1 MRGGFFLAVI
11 FVVALGCTRKGQ
23 APTDAKAPATARGG
37 AAPTAFQPPNT
48 EDACRACNGK
58 WAVHGLAQTP
68 SCLCRTHDVGRR
80 CRGKDECEGD
90 CLGDAGEREVTQ
102 PGPPPLGFWVGRCSE
117 FHTTFGC
124 HVFLAPRVG
133 EPVRLD
139 VPAEQLCA
147 D

>member
-1 MRGGFFLAVI
+1 MRGGCLLAVI
-11 FVVALGCTRKGQ
+11 LAVTGGCTARKGT
-23 APTDAKAPATARGG
+23 APVDAKAPAAKPATA
-37 AAPTAFQPPNT
+37 AAFVPPTT
-48 EDACRACNGK
+48 EEGCRSCNGK
-58 WAVHGLAQTP
+58 FGVHGLATTP
-68 SCLCRTHDVGRR
+68 TCLCRTHDPGRR

-117 FHTTFGC
+117 FHATFGC
-124 HVFLAPRVG
+124 HVFLPSRAG

-139 VPAEQLCA
+139 VPADQLCA

>member
-1 MRGGFFLAVI
+1 LAVI
-11 FVVALGCTRKGQ
+11 FVASLGCTRKGQ
-23 APTDAKAPATARGG
+23 APTDARAPATARGG
-37 AAPTAFQPPNT
+37 GAPTASFQPPKT
-48 EDACRACNGK
+48 QDACRACNGK
-58 WAVHGLAQTP
+58 WGVHGIEQTP
-68 SCLCRTHDVGRR
+68 TCLCRTHDVGRR

-117 FHTTFGC
+117 FHATFGC
-124 HVFLAPRVG
+124 HVFLAPRAG

-139 VPAEQLCA
+139 VPADQLCA